1 MNNDLNYMDLDPEF
15 DDELETG
22 NDPTEL
28 EPTSTVEIPDDDE
41 PSSDSHDE
49 PKSSDEDDLI
59 TQFLKSKGIKDPK
72 AIKQLD
78 DDGNI
83 QEVDFNSLSR
93 EEQLNIL
100 GSSDLDNNY
109 GLDQDETKFISL
121 LRDNNLSIDDY
132 LNYIRNKAIEDFVA
146 SNSTPSYQID
156 NLSDDEL
163 YLLDLKYNFPDISEE
178 EAAQYLE
185 HEKSNSALWEKK
197 AKILRDSYKAKEDEQ
212 AEEERLL
219 EAEKTKEA
227 QAQFYNSMSEA
238 INNLKSIETFD
249 LEDSDRERISEF
261 VLGTDAT
268 GTNYMYRALQ
278 DPESVAKMAWFLM
291 DGEDSIKSLNNYWTD
306 VVKRTSQS
314 KYEEGYQDA
323 INNRKSKITL
333 KSTPSKETKNKFISL
348 GDFNPLDLD

>member
-132 LNYIRNKAIEDFVA
+132 LNYIRNRAIEDFVA

-156 NLSDDEL
+156 NLSDDEDETEQL
-163 YLLDLKYNFPDISEE
+163 LEGLLDVVPTIPITQEKMDIF
-178 EAAQYLE
+178 
-185 HEKSNSALWEKK
+185 
-197 AKILRDSYKAKEDEQ
+197 RDNYGK
-212 AEEERLL
+212 
-219 EAEKTKEA
+219 
-227 QAQFYNSMSEA
+227 
-238 INNLKSIETFD
+238 KSIKKVEKV
-249 LEDSDRERISEF
+249 EI
-261 VLGTDAT
+261 
-268 GTNYMYRALQ
+268 
-278 DPESVAKMAWFLM
+278 
-291 DGEDSIKSLNNYWTD
+291 
-306 VVKRTSQS
+306 
-314 KYEEGYQDA
+314 
-323 INNRKSKITL
+323 
-333 KSTPSKETKNKFISL
+333 
-348 GDFNPLDLD
+348 

>member
-1 MNNDLNYMDLDPEF
+1 M
-15 DDELETG
+15 
-22 NDPTEL
+22 
-28 EPTSTVEIPDDDE
+28 
-41 PSSDSHDE
+41 
-49 PKSSDEDDLI
+49 
-59 TQFLKSKGIKDPK
+59 
-72 AIKQLD
+72 
-78 DDGNI
+78 
-83 QEVDFNSLSR
+83 
-93 EEQLNIL
+93 
-100 GSSDLDNNY
+100 
-109 GLDQDETKFISL
+109 
-121 LRDNNLSIDDY
+121 
-132 LNYIRNKAIEDFVA
+132 
-146 SNSTPSYQID
+146 
-156 NLSDDEL
+156 
-163 YLLDLKYNFPDISEE
+163 
-178 EAAQYLE
+178 
-185 HEKSNSALWEKK
+185 
-197 AKILRDSYKAKEDEQ
+197 RDSYKAKEDEQ